1 MNLFSFVYNSIISVL
16 CNIKFLTVDQVNVLV
31 WLD

>member
-1 MNLFSFVYNSIISVL
+1 MNLFFFVYNAIISVL